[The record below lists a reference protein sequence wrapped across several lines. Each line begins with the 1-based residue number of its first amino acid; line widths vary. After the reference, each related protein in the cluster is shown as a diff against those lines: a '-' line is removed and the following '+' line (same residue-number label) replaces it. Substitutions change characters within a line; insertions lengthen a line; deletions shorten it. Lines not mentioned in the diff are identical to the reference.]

1 LWRLDVTFAA
11 VLATGTDPMV
21 SRIRL
26 AWWREALERL
36 DEAPAPPEPVL
47 QGVQGLV
54 MPAGIAGA
62 ELAAME
68 EGWAVLLAEGAPDL
82 DRYARLRGGLLFA
95 FSARLLGAA
104 DPRVA
109 AAGASWAL
117 VDLARHSSRSDE
129 AMRALEA
136 AAARQEQRKWPHA
149 LRPLA
154 MLTALARRDV
164 LRGADSLERQGAPA
178 RMLRLLGVRL
188 AGL

>member
-1 LWRLDVTFAA
+1 
-11 VLATGTDPMV
+11 V

-47 QGVQGLV
+47 QGIQDLV

-68 EGWAVLLAEGAPDL
+68 EGWAILLDEAAPDF
-82 DRYARLRGGLLFA
+82 DRYAALRGGLLFG
-95 FSARLLGAA
+95 FSARLLHAA

-109 AAGASWAL
+109 AAGESWAL
-117 VDLARHSSRSDE
+117 VDLARHSSRRDE
-129 AMRALEA
+129 AARALEA
-136 AAARQEQRKWPHA
+136 ASEREVQGKWPRP

-154 MLTALARRDV
+154 MLISLVRRDV
-164 LRGADSLERQGAPA
+164 RRGADSLERAGSPA
-178 RMLRLLGVRL
+178 RMLHLLGFRL
-188 AGL
+188 TGL

>member
-1 LWRLDVTFAA
+1 M
-11 VLATGTDPMV
+11 LATGTDPMV

-36 DEAPAPPEPVL
+36 DQAPAPPEPVL
-47 QGVQGLV
+47 RGIQEMV

-68 EGWAVLLAEGAPDL
+68 EGWAILLAEGAPDL
-82 DRYARLRGGLLFA
+82 DAYARLRGGLLFA
-95 FSARLLGAA
+95 FSARLLGVAE
-104 DPRVA
+104 PRAA
-109 AAGASWAL
+109 AAGELWAL
-117 VDLARHSSRSDE
+117 ADLARHSSSRDE
-129 AMRALEA
+129 AALALEA
-136 AAARQEQRKWPHA
+136 AAARQEQGKWPNA
-149 LRPLA
+149 LRPLV

-178 RMLRLLGVRL
+178 RMLRLLGVYL